1 MLDKLLRGVTL
12 TDLEAAL
19 EQLGLP
25 ATQDLTPSGA
35 PVLRS
40 AIGGLTFNIRP
51 GAQLD
56 PEAARF
62 GDYNFNLMFQVQ
74 DSFDAAILNQWN
86 RHKRFARFSLRD
98 DFLVLEMDNL
108 AVGITG
114 DQILASLELW
124 GRLVVE
130 ALTFLRTAHGAEAG
144 HS

>member
-1 MLDKLLRGVTL
+1 MLDTLLRGVTL

-19 EQLGLP
+19 DRLGLP

-51 GAQLD
+51 GALVD
-56 PEAARF
+56 PEAGRH
-62 GDYNFNLMFQVQ
+62 GDYNFNLMFQVREN
-74 DSFDAAILNQWN
+74 FDAAILNQWN

-98 DFLVLEMDNL
+98 EFLVLEMDCL
-108 AVGITG
+108 SVGITG

-130 ALTFLRTAHGAEAG
+130 ALTFLRTAHGGEAG
-144 HS
+144 HG